1 MVVSQPSQASR
12 HASGGAQSARGLLFT
27 VLGEF
32 VLPTSGTCW
41 TSALIEVLGRLGVA
55 QKATRQA
62 LLRTAADGW
71 LAAER
76 HGRRTKWWLTPAA
89 EELLTNG
96 AARIYSFRSGQAGWD
111 GQWLVVLARVPES
124 DRATRHQLRTG
135 LTRAGLGSPAPGVWI
150 SPHTGR
156 AAEAKQVLRDAG
168 LLADAHLF
176 AASHLGGAT
185 LTSLASQAWDLAELE
200 LGYERFIAE
209 FSPAGAADPLG
220 VADPLGA
227 ADPLGVAEPL
237 ARVTELVH
245 AWRRFPWADPELPA
259 QLLPDRWSGLAAA
272 ELFAARHRDW
282 TGPAMAEWQRIDRAG

>member
-1 MVVSQPSQASR
+1 
-12 HASGGAQSARGLLFT
+12 
-27 VLGEF
+27 
-32 VLPTSGTCW
+32 
-41 TSALIEVLGRLGVA
+41 
-55 QKATRQA
+55 
-62 LLRTAADGW
+62 
-71 LAAER
+71 
-76 HGRRTKWWLTPAA
+76 
-89 EELLTNG
+89 
-96 AARIYSFRSGQAGWD
+96 
-111 GQWLVVLARVPES
+111 
-124 DRATRHQLRTG
+124 
-135 LTRAGLGSPAPGVWI
+135 
-150 SPHTGR
+150 
-156 AAEAKQVLRDAG
+156 LRDAG

-220 VADPLGA
+220 VADPL
-227 ADPLGVAEPL
+227 

-282 TGPAMAEWQRIDRAG
+282 AGPAMAEWQRIDRAG

>member
-1 MVVSQPSQASR
+1 MVVSQPSQSSR

-32 VLPTSGTCW
+32 VLPTSGACW

-76 HGRRTKWWLTPAA
+76 HGRRTRWLLTPAA
-89 EELLTNG
+89 QELLTEG
-96 AARIYSFRSGQAGWD
+96 AARIYSFRSGTAGWD

-124 DRATRHQLRTG
+124 DRAARHLLRTR

-156 AAEAKQVLRDAG
+156 AAEAERVLRDAG
-168 LLADAHLF
+168 LLGDAHLF
-176 AASHLGGAT
+176 AASHLGGAA
-185 LTSLASQAWDLAELE
+185 LASLAGQAWDLAELE

-209 FSPAGAADPLG
+209 FAAAGDAADPL
-220 VADPLGA
+220 
-227 ADPLGVAEPL
+227 
-237 ARVTELVH
+237 ARVIELVH

-259 QLLPDRWSGLAAA
+259 QLLPASWSGLAAA
-272 ELFAARHRDW
+272 ELFAERHRDW
-282 TGPAMAEWQRIDRAG
+282 TGAAMAEWRLIDRIG

>member
-1 MVVSQPSQASR
+1 MSPMVIELSQPRGAPVVVPRGQQN
-12 HASGGAQSARGLLFT
+12 GGPGVVPRGQHSARGLLFT

-32 VLPTSGTCW
+32 VLPTTGTCW
-41 TSALIEVLGRLGVA
+41 TSALIEVLGRLGIA

-71 LAAER
+71 LTAER
-76 HGRRTKWWLTPAA
+76 QGRRTRWRLTPAA
-89 EELLTNG
+89 RQLLTDG

-111 GQWLVVLARVPES
+111 GRWLVVLARVPES
-124 DRATRHQLRTG
+124 DRAARHRLRTR

-156 AAEAKQVLRDAG
+156 AAEAEQVLRDAG

-176 AASHLGGAT
+176 TASHLGGAP
-185 LTSLASQAWDLAELE
+185 LAALAGQAWDLAGLE

-209 FSPAGAADPLG
+209 FSPAATADPL
-220 VADPLGA
+220 V
-227 ADPLGVAEPL
+227 
-237 ARVTELVH
+237 RITELVH

-272 ELFAARHRDW
+272 ELFAARHREL
-282 TGPAMAEWQRIDRAG
+282 TGDAMAEWRGIDQPG